1 METVLDIEEIQQY
14 LPHRYPFLLID
25 RVVELELGK
34 YIKAYKNVTTNEPYF
49 EGHFPGKQVVPGVL
63 ILEAMAQASGILG
76 FKTMNKKP
84 EEGSIY
90 YFVGADSLRFK
101 KPAVPI
107 DQSKIMH
114 HPTAI
119 IDPKAKLDKNVEVGP
134 YCVIGSGVKI
144 GSGTILESHVILKGN
159 TKIGKKNHIFQF
171 STIGDGSPDKKY
183 KGEPTKLIIGDE
195 NQIREGVTIHRGT
208 IQEKG
213 MTRIGN
219 RNLLLAYSHV
229 AHDCEIEDDV
239 VLTNQ
244 AALAGAVKVGT
255 GAILAGYAIVHQFC
269 SVGAHSFCAMGSTV
283 NKDIPA
289 FVRVRGNPAK
299 PYGINSVGLK
309 RLGFSSRAVEALR
322 SAYRSIY
329 RKNLTI
335 EEALK
340 ELRPLEQKHK
350 EVKLFSQTIKKSS
363 RGIVR

>member
-1 METVLDIEEIQQY
+1 
-14 LPHRYPFLLID
+14 
-25 RVVELELGK
+25 
-34 YIKAYKNVTTNEPYF
+34 
-49 EGHFPGKQVVPGVL
+49 
-63 ILEAMAQASGILG
+63 
-76 FKTMNKKP
+76 
-84 EEGSIY
+84 
-90 YFVGADSLRFK
+90 
-101 KPAVPI
+101 
-107 DQSKIMH
+107 MH

-119 IDPKAKLDKNVEVGP
+119 IDPKAKLDDDVSVGP

-159 TKIGKKNHIFQF
+159 TKLGKKNHLYQF
-171 STIGDGSPDKKY
+171 STVGDDSPDKKY
-183 KGEPTKLIIGDE
+183 KGEATKLVIGDE

-208 IQEKG
+208 VQEKG
-213 MTRIGN
+213 VTKIGN

-229 AHDCEIEDDV
+229 AHDCEIGDDV

-244 AALAGAVKVGT
+244 AALAGAVKVGN

-269 SVGAHSFCAMGSTV
+269 TVGAYSFCSMGSAV
-283 NKDIPA
+283 NKDVPA

-299 PYGINSVGLK
+299 PYGINTVGMK
-309 RLGFSSRAVEALR
+309 RLGYSIRTIEALR

-340 ELRPLEQKHK
+340 EMKPLEKRHK
-350 EVKLFSQTIKKSS
+350 EVKLFSQTIKKST

>member
-1 METVLDIEEIQQY
+1 
-14 LPHRYPFLLID
+14 
-25 RVVELELGK
+25 
-34 YIKAYKNVTTNEPYF
+34 
-49 EGHFPGKQVVPGVL
+49 
-63 ILEAMAQASGILG
+63 
-76 FKTMNKKP
+76 
-84 EEGSIY
+84 
-90 YFVGADSLRFK
+90 
-101 KPAVPI
+101 
-107 DQSKIMH
+107 MH

-119 IDPKAKLDKNVEVGP
+119 IDPKAKLDEDVSVGP

-159 TKIGKKNHIFQF
+159 TKLGKKNHLYQF
-171 STIGDGSPDKKY
+171 STVGDDSPDKKY
-183 KGEPTKLIIGDE
+183 KGEATKLVIGDE

-208 IQEKG
+208 VQEKG
-213 MTRIGN
+213 VTKIGN

-229 AHDCEIEDDV
+229 AHDCEIGDDV

-244 AALAGAVKVGT
+244 AALAGAVKVGN

-269 SVGAHSFCAMGSTV
+269 TVGAYSFCAMGSAV
-283 NKDIPA
+283 NKDVPA

-299 PYGINSVGLK
+299 PYGINTVGMK
-309 RLGFSSRAVEALR
+309 RLGYSIRTIEALR

-340 ELRPLEQKHK
+340 EMKPLEKRHK
-350 EVKLFSQTIKKSS
+350 EVKLFSQTIKKST

>member
-1 METVLDIEEIQQY
+1 
-14 LPHRYPFLLID
+14 
-25 RVVELELGK
+25 
-34 YIKAYKNVTTNEPYF
+34 
-49 EGHFPGKQVVPGVL
+49 
-63 ILEAMAQASGILG
+63 
-76 FKTMNKKP
+76 
-84 EEGSIY
+84 
-90 YFVGADSLRFK
+90 
-101 KPAVPI
+101 
-107 DQSKIMH
+107 MH

-119 IDPKAKLDKNVEVGP
+119 IDLKAKLDKNVEVGP
-134 YCVIGSGVKI
+134 YCVIGPGVKI

-309 RLGFSSRAVEALR
+309 RLGFSSRAIEALR
-322 SAYRSIY
+322 SAYRLIY